1 MQSISTRCIIDDTE
15 SFKMTETQQDIPL
28 TLPILIIEDDAGF
41 SELMATTLAEDGF
54 SCQGV
59 ASGRAALDWLAAKC
73 PMMIILDY
81 ALSDMTGALFIER
94 MRDLGMTIP
103 FIMVTGRDDA
113 SLAVQMMKIGACDYL
128 LKDTTFLER
137 LPAVV
142 GRARQEAETRER
154 LRRTE
159 QSLRQSEARL
169 MRAQKI
175 AGMGSWEWNIQTGE
189 MYWSDELFRIFGLD
203 PGDHPKIELD
213 WVFGLVNPVD
223 LPAFK
228 EVIFGAAENGQAF
241 NVVYRIISCDDGEIV
256 VNSQGEVEYDE
267 HGRARLV
274 SGTTMDITA
283 RIRAESEIQQLINYD
298 TLTGLP
304 NRSLLHDRLKLAIAH
319 AVREQQL
326 VGVLFLDLDRFK
338 SINDALGHRVGD
350 KLLKTVSK
358 RLAACVRESDTLARL
373 GGDEFV
379 AILVGAN
386 SAEGITTVAK
396 KILMLISEPIYIEDQ
411 EIYTSASI
419 GIAVYPMDGDD
430 SYTLLK
436 HADLAM
442 YQAKELDRNNFQYFS
457 REMNIKV
464 LERMMLENS
473 MRKALEREEF
483 FLVYQPQVDARTGRI
498 TGMEA
503 LLRWQHPDLGLLAPD
518 KFIYL
523 AEETGFI
530 IPIGEWVLQTACR
543 QNKAWQQ
550 QGLTAV
556 RVAVNLSAKQ
566 FGQHHLDEMI
576 ASTLMETGLDA
587 EWLELEIT
595 ESAIMKNAEQNATIL
610 VKLKDMGVSLAID
623 DFGTGYSSL
632 SYLKHF
638 PISRLKIDRS
648 FVRDITS
655 NPDDAAIAEIII
667 AMAQTLKLSVIAE
680 GVETRAQMELLSFN
694 NCTEMQGYLFSRPVP
709 AAQFEKFLRDG
720 LKY

>member
-1 MQSISTRCIIDDTE
+1 VIETPHGISNT
-15 SFKMTETQQDIPL
+15 S
-28 TLPILIIEDDAGF
+28 PILIIEDDPGF
-41 SELMATTLAEDGF
+41 AELMETTLTEDGY
-54 SCQGV
+54 SCRCV
-59 ASGRAALDWLAAKC
+59 ASGREALGWIADNSPL
-73 PMMIILDY
+73 MIILDY
-81 ALSDMTGALFIER
+81 SLPDMTGARFIEQ
-94 MRDLGMTIP
+94 MRDLGVTIP

-128 LKDTTFLER
+128 LKDTTFLDR

-142 GRARQEAETRER
+142 ARTRYDAETREL

-169 MRAQKI
+169 VRAQKI
-175 AGMGSWEWNIQTGE
+175 AGMGSWEWNILTGE
-189 MYWSDELFRIFGLD
+189 IYWSEELFRIFGLN
-203 PGDHPKIELD
+203 PEEYQTIEMD
-213 WVFGLVNPVD
+213 WVFSLVNPVD

-228 EVIFGAAENGQAF
+228 KVMFAAAKNGQAF
-241 NVVYRIISCDDGEIV
+241 NVVYRIISSTDGEIV
-256 VNSQGEVEYDE
+256 VNSQGEVECDE
-267 HGRARLV
+267 AGRARLV
-274 SGTTMDITA
+274 SGTTLDITA

-304 NRSLLHDRLKLAIAH
+304 NRSLLHDRLKLAISQASRG
-319 AVREQQL
+319 REL

-338 SINDALGHRVGD
+338 SINETLGHRIGD
-350 KLLKTVSK
+350 RLLKTVAK
-358 RLAACVRESDTLARL
+358 RLSACVRESDTLARL

-379 AILVGAN
+379 AILVGVN
-386 SAEGITTVAK
+386 TAEGITTVAK
-396 KILMLISEPIYIEDQ
+396 KILMLISEPIYIDDQ

-419 GIAVYPMDGDD
+419 GIAVYPMDGED
-430 SYTLLK
+430 SHTLLK

-442 YQAKELDRNNFQYFS
+442 YQAKELDRNNFQFFS

-483 FLVYQPQVDARTGRI
+483 FLVYQPQVDARTGII

-503 LLRWQHPDLGLLAPD
+503 LIRWQHPDLGLLAPD

-530 IPIGEWVLQTACR
+530 VPIGEWVLRSACR
-543 QNKAWQQ
+543 QNRAWQR
-550 QGLTAV
+550 QGLPSV

-566 FGQHHLDEMI
+566 FGQYHLDEMI
-576 ASTLMETGLDA
+576 ASTLLETGLDP

-595 ESAIMKNAEQNATIL
+595 ESAIMKNAEENAIIL
-610 VKLKDMGVSLAID
+610 HKLKEMGVSLAID

-648 FVRDITS
+648 FVRDITT

-694 NCTEMQGYLFSRPVP
+694 NCIEMQGYLFSRPVP
-709 AAQFEKFLRDG
+709 AEQFAKFLRDG
-720 LKY
+720 LKF

>member
-1 MQSISTRCIIDDTE
+1 
-15 SFKMTETQQDIPL
+15 MTETLQGISN
-28 TLPILIIEDDAGF
+28 TTPILIIEDDPAFAGLI
-41 SELMATTLAEDGF
+41 EATLLDVDF
-54 SCQGV
+54 PSQCV
-59 ASGRAALDWLAAKC
+59 ASGRAALDWLAINTAQ
-73 PMMIILDY
+73 MIILDY
-81 ALSDMTGALFIER
+81 SLPDMTGARFIEQL
-94 MRDLGMTIP
+94 RDLDLTIP

-128 LKDTTFLER
+128 LKDTTFLDR

-142 GRARQEAETRER
+142 SRTHYEAETRER

-169 MRAQKI
+169 ARAQKI

-189 MYWSDELFRIFGLD
+189 IYWSDELFRIFGLNPRD
-203 PGDHPKIELD
+203 YPKIEMD
-213 WVFGLVNPVD
+213 WLFSLVNPVD

-228 EVIFGAAENGQAF
+228 KVMFAAAKNGLAF
-241 NVVYRIISCDDGEIV
+241 NVVYRIISSTEGEVV
-256 VNSQGEVEYDE
+256 VNSQGEVECDE
-267 HGRARLV
+267 SGRALLV
-274 SGTTMDITA
+274 SGTTLDITA

-304 NRSLLHDRLKLAIAH
+304 NRSLLHDRLKLAISH
-319 AVREQQL
+319 ASREHQL

-338 SINDALGHRVGD
+338 GINDTLGHRIGD

-379 AILVGAN
+379 AILVGVN
-386 SAEGITTVAK
+386 NAEGITTVAK
-396 KILMLISEPIYIEDQ
+396 KILMLISEPIYIDDQ

-430 SYTLLK
+430 SHTLLK

-442 YQAKELDRNNFQYFS
+442 YQAKELDRNNFQFFS

-483 FLVYQPQVDARTGRI
+483 FLVYQPQVDARSGRI

-518 KFIYL
+518 RFIYL

-530 IPIGEWVLQTACR
+530 IPIGEWVLRTACR
-543 QNKAWQQ
+543 QNKAWQK
-550 QGLTAV
+550 QGLPSV

-566 FGQHHLDEMI
+566 FGQYHLDEMI
-576 ASTLMETGLDA
+576 ASTLMETGLEP

-595 ESAIMKNAEQNATIL
+595 ESAIMKNADQNATIL
-610 VKLKDMGVSLAID
+610 QKLKEMGVSLAID

-632 SYLKHF
+632 AYLKHF

-648 FVRDITS
+648 FVRDITT

-694 NCTEMQGYLFSRPVP
+694 NCIEMQGYLFSRPVP
-709 AAQFEKFLRDG
+709 AEQFALLLSDG

>member
-1 MQSISTRCIIDDTE
+1 V
-15 SFKMTETQQDIPL
+15 TETPQDIPL
-28 TLPILIIEDDAGF
+28 TLPVLIIEDDAGF
-41 SELMATTLAEDGF
+41 AGLMEMTLAEDGF
-54 SCQGV
+54 TCRCV
-59 ASGRAALDWLAAKC
+59 ANGRDALGWLAAHT
-73 PMMIILDY
+73 PMMIILDD
-81 ALSDMTGALFIER
+81 ALPDMTGALFIEE
-94 MRDLGMTIP
+94 MHVQGLTIP
-103 FIMVTGRDDA
+103 FIMVTGRDDTN
-113 SLAVQMMKIGACDYL
+113 LAVQMMKIGACDYL
-128 LKDTTFLER
+128 LKDATFLER

-142 GRARQEAETRER
+142 ARTRQEAEIREL

-159 QSLRQSEARL
+159 QSLLQSEARL
-169 MRAQKI
+169 VRAQKI

-189 MYWSDELFRIFGLD
+189 IYWSDELFRIFGLN
-203 PGDHPKIELD
+203 PEDHSKIELD
-213 WVFGLVNPVD
+213 WVFSLVNPVD

-228 EVIFGAAENGQAF
+228 KVIFAAARNGQAF
-241 NVVYRIISCDDGEIV
+241 NVVYRIISSTGGEIV
-256 VNSQGEVEYDE
+256 VNSQGEVECDAD
-267 HGRARLV
+267 GRARLV
-274 SGTTMDITA
+274 SGTTLDITA

-304 NRSLLHDRLKLAIAH
+304 NRSLLHDRLKLAIAQASRDH
-319 AVREQQL
+319 QL

-338 SINDALGHRVGD
+338 DINDALGHRVGD
-350 KLLKTVSK
+350 RLLRTVAK

-379 AILVGAN
+379 ALLVGVN
-386 SAEGITTVAK
+386 SADGITTVAK
-396 KILMLISEPIYIEDQ
+396 KILMLVSEPIYIDDH
-411 EIYTSASI
+411 EIYTTGSI
-419 GIAVYPMDGDD
+419 GIAVYPLDGDD
-430 SYTLLK
+430 SHTLLK

-442 YQAKELDRNNFQYFS
+442 YQAKELDRNNFQFFS

-483 FLVYQPQVDARTGRI
+483 FLVYQPQVDARSGLI

-503 LLRWQHPDLGLLAPD
+503 LLRWQHPDLGLLTPD

-530 IPIGEWVLQTACR
+530 LPIGEWVLRDACR
-543 QNKAWQQ
+543 QNKAWQLL
-550 QGLTAV
+550 GLPAV

-566 FGQHHLDEMI
+566 FGQYHLDEMI
-576 ASTLMETGLDA
+576 SSTLMETGLEP

-595 ESAIMKNAEQNATIL
+595 ESAIMKDAEQNAGIL
-610 VKLKDMGVSLAID
+610 RKLKDMGVSLAID

-648 FVRDITS
+648 FVRDITT

-694 NCTEMQGYLFSRPVP
+694 NCIEMQGYLFSRPVP
-709 AAQFEKFLRDG
+709 AEQFALLLKDG

>member
-1 MQSISTRCIIDDTE
+1 
-15 SFKMTETQQDIPL
+15 MTETPQGIPDAS
-28 TLPILIIEDDAGF
+28 PILIIEEDADS
-41 SELMATTLAEDGF
+41 SELLETTL
-54 SCQGV
+54 
-59 ASGRAALDWLAAKC
+59 
-73 PMMIILDY
+73 
-81 ALSDMTGALFIER
+81 
-94 MRDLGMTIP
+94 
-103 FIMVTGRDDA
+103 
-113 SLAVQMMKIGACDYL
+113 
-128 LKDTTFLER
+128 
-137 LPAVV
+137 
-142 GRARQEAETRER
+142 ER

-169 MRAQKI
+169 VRAQKI

-189 MYWSDELFRIFGLD
+189 IYWSDELFRIFGLN
-203 PGDHPKIELD
+203 PGDHQKIEME
-213 WVFGLVNPVD
+213 WVFSLVNPVD

-228 EVIFGAAENGQAF
+228 KVIFAAAKSGQAF
-241 NVVYRIISCDDGEIV
+241 NVVYRIISGSGGEIV
-256 VNSQGEVEYDE
+256 VNSQGEVECDAD
-267 HGRARLV
+267 GRARFI
-274 SGTTMDITA
+274 SGTTLDITA
-283 RIRAESEIQQLINYD
+283 RIRAEGEIQQLINYD

-304 NRSLLHDRLKLAIAH
+304 NRSLLHDRLKLAIAQASRDH
-319 AVREQQL
+319 QL
-326 VGVLFLDLDRFK
+326 IGVLFLDLDRFK
-338 SINDALGHRVGD
+338 DINDTLGHHVGD
-350 KLLKTVSK
+350 KLLKTIAK

-379 AILVGAN
+379 AILVNVN

-396 KILMLISEPIYIEDQ
+396 KILTLISEQICIDDQ
-411 EIYTSASI
+411 EIYTSGSI
-419 GIAVYPMDGDD
+419 GIAVYPMDGVD
-430 SYTLLK
+430 SHTLLK

-442 YQAKELDRNNFQYFS
+442 YQAKELDRNNFQFFS
-457 REMNIKV
+457 REMNVKV

-483 FLVYQPQVDARTGRI
+483 FLVYQPQVDARSGRI

-503 LLRWQHPDLGLLAPD
+503 LLRWQHPDLGLLDPD

-530 IPIGEWVLQTACR
+530 VPIGEWVLRSACR

-550 QGLTAV
+550 QGLPSV

-566 FGQHHLDEMI
+566 FGQDHLAEMI
-576 ASTLMETGLDA
+576 AATLLETGLEA

-595 ESAIMKNAEQNATIL
+595 ESAIMKNADQNVTIL
-610 VKLKDMGVSLAID
+610 RKLKGMGVSLAID

-632 SYLKHF
+632 AYLKHF

-648 FVRDITS
+648 FVRDITT

-694 NCTEMQGYLFSRPVP
+694 NCIEMQGYLFSRPVP
-709 AAQFEKFLRDG
+709 AEQFAKFLSDG